1 MTKFIYQKHCDEIIK
16 AISDGTLQHGDK
28 LDSVRMLAQK
38 RDIGVST
45 AIHVYH
51 QLELQGWVKAIAKKG
66 YFVERPKD
74 NHTQSYGSTFVS
86 SRDLNQ
92 LPLTTAVQYSLS
104 MPDVL
109 PMSCT
114 APSTVI
120 DSEALLNKMHRKAL
134 AVRPYR
140 IQNHDPA
147 QTAKP
152 LRQQIAKYLLSAGQW
167 VHHDDILITNGRNE
181 GLAIAFLAC
190 RLLQN
195 RVAIE
200 VPCSFYFQSMLQ
212 QYDISTVAVPMQ
224 ADFGRELSL
233 LDQAWQQHPFA
244 AYLFNPSFN
253 DPTGRVL
260 ADKQKIGLIDWATR
274 RSVVLIEYDRGDLYF
289 GGKRPASTASLLPK
303 DSLCKIISI
312 NDFYDTISDRFGLG
326 YLICKNTY
334 QACEISQQAAAEQPL
349 VSSQAMLL
357 ELFQSGQYRKL
368 VNKIRLKLAQQCQ
381 QMKNILN
388 EVLKAELA
396 QGQLYISQPA
406 GGPCLWIGLPEGKSS
421 QQLWQLLIEK
431 QVAIAP
437 GCLFMNN
444 QDCDNYLRVTFGL
457 PWDEKMENGVWQ
469 LAKTIKL
476 FVSPVN

>member
-1 MTKFIYQKHCDEIIK
+1 MTEFIYQKHCNEIIN
-16 AISDGTLQHGDK
+16 AINDGTLQHGDK
-28 LDSVRMLAQK
+28 LDSVRILAHK
-38 RDIGVST
+38 RGIGVST
-45 AIHVYH
+45 ATHVYH
-51 QLELQGWVKAIAKKG
+51 QLEQQGWIKAIAKKG
-66 YFVERPKD
+66 YFVEQPKG
-74 NHTQSYGSTFVS
+74 NHAQSYGNTFVS
-86 SRDLNQ
+86 RRDLNQ

-109 PMSCT
+109 PLSCT

-134 AVRPYR
+134 GARPYR

-152 LRQQIAKYLLSAGQW
+152 LRQQIAKYLLSSGQL

-190 RLLQN
+190 GLLQN

-212 QYDISTVAVPMQ
+212 QYNISTVAVPMQ
-224 ADFGRELSL
+224 ADFDRELNL
-233 LDQAWQQHPFA
+233 LDQAWQQESFA

-260 ADKQKIGLIDWATR
+260 TDKQKISLIDWAVL
-274 RSVVLIEYDRGDLYF
+274 RSVTLIEYDRGDLYF
-289 GGKRPASTASLLPK
+289 GGQRPASTASLLPK
-303 DSLCKIISI
+303 DSHCKIISI

-326 YLICKNTY
+326 YLICKNTF
-334 QACEISQQAAAEQPL
+334 QACEISQQPGAELPL

-357 ELFQSGQYRKL
+357 ELFQSGHYRKH
-368 VNKIRLKLAQQCQ
+368 VNRVRLKLAQQCQ
-381 QMKNILN
+381 QMKSILN
-388 EVLKAELA
+388 EVLESELA

-421 QQLWQLLIEK
+421 TDLWQVLIEK

-437 GCLFMNN
+437 GCLFFNN
-444 QDCDNYLRVTFGL
+444 QDFDNYLRVTFGL
-457 PWDEKMENGVWQ
+457 PWDNQMENGVWT
-469 LAKTIKL
+469 LARAIKS
-476 FVSPVN
+476 FVSVVN